1 MENYDLLKQLIN
13 GQISRNEYEAKVA
26 KREAD
31 KRAMEA
37 TAASDQK
44 LFDLAKKEKAK
55 QEAKNQLISMLPKE
69 DQQALKESEINNIVD
84 NLVGGPAIEVDP
96 QTGFPTE
103 EPEGTQEPQQQDPG
117 QQVNVYT
124 IFDIYGNED
133 AFQGTSS
140 EFAKFMTGNPKY
152 YATKEEAAKALAELY
167 ASQNRGATDNSVT
180 ATTTTTPDKLY
191 WGRYDSGSWATST
204 EAGKPEGFTW
214 GWELPEFAGLGKD
227 DFLSDKSLDEILKQ
241 VTDGASGPA
250 GSSGQTKTPTVI
262 TGGTNFDGR
271 MGSQI
276 WQDSTGQKYL
286 AFSIPGT
293 NMFIRYK
300 ASDDDLAGFFTTGM
314 PDIRNINEDAE
325 DWNNSLWLGNYVEI
339 DDDIKLGISNPL
351 NGLIDNFAKV
361 KKVQPWME
369 DDELYSL
376 YLESIVEDR
385 DIEDYEWQGTEWW
398 QTHTKEQRDWLLL
411 SQGKGIG
418 ALPADAQALLDNNRV
433 RSAQLLKQYGVTN
446 GEQIVNADGD
456 TLIDFFATQLSTG
469 AWTEISWVSQ
479 AQGLGDSLAGI
490 ERDVDLVNW
499 LENIDEGMTVTE
511 TQAGYA
517 QAKALAQKWLGPS
530 FANFEDANLAEYAG
544 IIRNAESTEVG
555 IAAVEEKLKNIRK
568 ALFSTD
574 MYEENL
580 TYEDI
585 ASPWRNYSFQFL
597 GQRMDETSSDWINVL
612 KANDQEKINS
622 ILLEYGL
629 NNDVETV
636 FDKVTDGIVSGI
648 TPQAVVRG
656 IPT

>member
-44 LFDLAKKEKAK
+44 LFDLAKKEEAK
-55 QEAKNQLISMLPKE
+55 QEAKKQLISMLPQE
-69 DQQALKESEINNIVD
+69 DQQALEDSKLDNILD

-96 QTGFPTE
+96 QTGFPPE
-103 EPEGTQEPQQQDPG
+103 ETQEPKQQDPG

-152 YATKEEAAKALAELY
+152 YATKQDANKALAELY
-167 ASQNRGATDNSVT
+167 SSQNRGATDNSGT
-180 ATTTTTPDKLY
+180 GTTTTTPDKLY

-214 GWELPEFAGLGKD
+214 GWELPEFAGLGQD
-227 DFLSDKSLDEILKQ
+227 DFLSDKSLDAVLGQ
-241 VTDGASGPA
+241 VTDDSVGG
-250 GSSGQTKTPTVI
+250 GQTKPPTVI
-262 TGGTNFDGR
+262 TGSNFDGR

-286 AFSIPGT
+286 AFGIPGT

-300 ASDDDLAGFFTTGM
+300 ASDDELASFFTTGM
-314 PDIRNINEDAE
+314 PDVRTINEDAE
-325 DWNNSLWLGNYVEI
+325 DWNNSLWLGSFIEI
-339 DDDIKLGISNPL
+339 GTDIIKGESNPL
-351 NGLIDNFAKV
+351 DSLVDNFAKI

-376 YLESIVEDR
+376 YLEGIVEER
-385 DIEDYEWQGTEWW
+385 DIADYEWQGTEWW
-398 QTHTKEQRDWLLL
+398 QTHTKEQRDWLLT

-418 ALPADAQALLDNNRV
+418 ALPADAQALLDNNKIK
-433 RSAQLLKQYGVTN
+433 AKQLLNQYGVTN
-446 GEQIVNADGD
+446 AEEVVNADGD
-456 TLIDFFATQLSTG
+456 TLVDFFATQLTTG
-469 AWTEISWVSQ
+469 AWTELNWINQ
-479 AQGLGDSLAGI
+479 AKGLGDPLAGI
-490 ERDVDLVNW
+490 ERDNQLVGW
-499 LENIDEGMTVTE
+499 LENMDETMTISE
-511 TQAGYA
+511 TQAGYSTA
-517 QAKALAQKWLGPS
+517 QALAQKWLGPN
-530 FANFEDANLAEYAG
+530 FANFEESNLAEYAG
-544 IIRNAESTEVG
+544 IIRNAESQEIG

-612 KANDQEKINS
+612 KTNDQEKINS

>member
-1 MENYDLLKQLIN
+1 MAIDYDLLKQLIN
-13 GQISRNEYEAKVA
+13 GQITRNEYEAKVA
-26 KREAD
+26 EKEAIKQASAAD
-31 KRAMEA
+31 TRLF
-37 TAASDQK
+37 TAASNLDELEAPDPSDVNLFNVAQK
-44 LFDLAKKEKAK
+44 E
-55 QEAKNQLISMLPKE
+55 E
-69 DQQALKESEINNIVD
+69 DKPEI
-84 NLVGGPAIEVDP
+84 
-96 QTGFPTE
+96 
-103 EPEGTQEPQQQDPG
+103 
-117 QQVNVYT
+117 NVYT
-124 IFDIYGNED
+124 IFDIYGNPD
-133 AFQGTSS
+133 AFKGTSA
-140 EFAKFMTGNPKY
+140 EFAEFMTGNPKY
-152 YATKEEAAKALAELY
+152 YATKEDATKALSDMYSAEK
-167 ASQNRGATDNSVT
+167 RGGTSE
-180 ATTTTTPDKLY
+180 TTTTTTTTTSTDEGPLY

-214 GWELPEFAGLGKD
+214 AWELPEFSGTSQGD
-227 DFLSDKSLDEILKQ
+227 YTSEKSLDEILGQ
-241 VTDGASGPA
+241 VTDPAVSGTP
-250 GSSGQTKTPTVI
+250 TPTV
-262 TGGTNFDGR
+262 TTNFDGR

-286 AFSIPGT
+286 AFGIPGT

-300 ASDDDLAGFFTTGM
+300 ASDDELASFFTTGM
-314 PDIRNINEDAE
+314 PDVRTINEDAE
-325 DWNNSLWLGNYVEI
+325 DWNNSLWLGSFIEI
-339 DDDIKLGISNPL
+339 GTDIIKGESNPL
-351 NGLIDNFAKV
+351 DRLVDNFAKI

-376 YLESIVEDR
+376 YLEGIVEER
-385 DIEDYEWQGTEWW
+385 DIADYEWQGTEWW
-398 QTHTKEQRDWLLL
+398 QTHTKEQRDWLLT

-418 ALPADAQALLDNNRV
+418 ALPADAQALLDNNKIK
-433 RSAQLLKQYGVTN
+433 AKQLLNQYGVTN
-446 GEQIVNADGD
+446 AEEVVNADGD
-456 TLIDFFATQLSTG
+456 TLVDFFATQLTTG
-469 AWTEISWVSQ
+469 AWTELNWINQ
-479 AQGLGDSLAGI
+479 AKGLGDPLAGI
-490 ERDVDLVNW
+490 ERDNQLVGW
-499 LENIDEGMTVTE
+499 LENMDETMTISE
-511 TQAGYA
+511 TQAGYSTA
-517 QAKALAQKWLGPS
+517 QALAQKWLGPN
-530 FANFEDANLAEYAG
+530 FANFEESNLAEYAG
-544 IIRNAESTEVG
+544 IIRNAESQEIG

>member
-26 KREAD
+26 ERDRIKKA
-31 KRAMEA
+31 KEA

-44 LFDLAKKEKAK
+44 LFDLAKKEEAK
-55 QEAKNQLISMLPKE
+55 QEAKEKLISMLPQE
-69 DQQALKESEINNIVD
+69 DQQAFEDSKLDNILD

-96 QTGFPTE
+96 QTGFPPE
-103 EPEGTQEPQQQDPG
+103 ETQEPQQQDPG

-152 YATKEEAAKALAELY
+152 YATKQDANKALSEMY
-167 ASQNRGATDNSVT
+167 AQRGQGATDDGGT

-214 GWELPEFAGLGKD
+214 GWELPEFAGLGQD
-227 DFLSDKSLDEILKQ
+227 AFLSDKSLDAILGQ
-241 VTDGASGPA
+241 VTDDSV
-250 GSSGQTKTPTVI
+250 GQTKTPTVI
-262 TGGTNFDGR
+262 TGSNFDGR

-286 AFSIPGT
+286 AFGIPGT

-314 PDIRNINEDAE
+314 PDVRTISEDAE
-325 DWNNSLWLGNYVEI
+325 DWNNSLWLGSYVEI
-339 DDDIKLGISNPL
+339 TQDIKLGISNPL
-351 NGLIDNFAKV
+351 DTLVDNFAKI

-376 YLESIVEDR
+376 YLEGIVEDR
-385 DIEDYEWQGTEWW
+385 DIADYEWQGTEWW
-398 QTHTKEQRDWLLL
+398 QTHTKEQRDWLLV

-433 RSAQLLKQYGVTN
+433 RSAQLLKQSGVTN

-597 GQRMDETSSDWINVL
+597 GQRMDETSSDWIDVL

>member
-26 KREAD
+26 ERDRIKKA
-31 KRAMEA
+31 KEA

-44 LFDLAKKEKAK
+44 LFDLAKKEEAK
-55 QEAKNQLISMLPKE
+55 QEAKEKLISMLPQE

-96 QTGFPTE
+96 QTGFPPE
-103 EPEGTQEPQQQDPG
+103 EPQEPKEQDPG

-152 YATKEEAAKALAELY
+152 YATKQDANKALAELY
-167 ASQNRGATDNSVT
+167 ASQNRGGGNDNGTATT

-214 GWELPEFAGLGKD
+214 GWELPEFAGLGQD
-227 DFLSDKSLDEILKQ
+227 DFLSDKSLDAILGQ
-241 VTDGASGPA
+241 VTDDSVG
-250 GSSGQTKTPTVI
+250 SGQTKTPTVI

-293 NMFIRYK
+293 NMFVRYI
-300 ASDDDLAGFFTTGM
+300 ASDEQLGTFFTTGM
-314 PDIRNINEDAE
+314 PDVRTINEDAE
-325 DWNNSLWLGNYVEI
+325 DWNNSLWLGNYREI
-339 DDDIKLGISNPL
+339 DDDIIMGRSNPL
-351 NGLIDNFAKV
+351 DFIVDNFAKV

-376 YLESIVEDR
+376 YLEGIVEDR
-385 DIEDYEWQGTEWW
+385 DIEDYEWQGTQWW
-398 QTHTKEQRDWLLL
+398 QTHTKEQRDWLLV

-597 GQRMDETSSDWINVL
+597 GQRMDETSSDWIDVL

>member
-26 KREAD
+26 QREAV
-31 KRAMEA
+31 KQAS
-37 TAASDQK
+37 AADTR
-44 LFDLAKKEKAK
+44 LFNAAKQEEAK
-55 QEAKNQLISMLPKE
+55 QEAKEKLISMLPQE

-96 QTGFPTE
+96 QTGFPLE
-103 EPEGTQEPQQQDPG
+103 ETQEPQPQKPIIN
-117 QQVNVYT
+117 VNAITVY
-124 IFDIYGNED
+124 DIDGNAITNVAED
-133 AFQGTSS
+133 AAGEMLMSGNFFSSAADAARAKEKLNSDTTTTTTTTTTTS
-140 EFAKFMTGNPKY
+140 
-152 YATKEEAAKALAELY
+152 
-167 ASQNRGATDNSVT
+167 DN
-180 ATTTTTPDKLY
+180 TTTTTPDKLY

-214 GWELPEFAGLGKD
+214 AWELPEFAGTSQED
-227 DFLSDKSLDEILKQ
+227 YTSDKSLDEILGQ

-250 GSSGQTKTPTVI
+250 GGGATGGT

-286 AFSIPGT
+286 AFTVPGT

-300 ASDDDLAGFFTTGM
+300 ASDDELAGFFTTGM
-314 PDIRNINEDAE
+314 PDIRNISEDAE
-325 DWNNSLWLGNYVEI
+325 DWNNSLWLGSYVEI
-339 DDDIKLGISNPL
+339 DDDIKLGLSNPL
-351 NGLIDNFAKV
+351 DTLVDNFAKI

-376 YLESIVEDR
+376 YLEGIVEDR
-385 DIEDYEWQGTEWW
+385 DIADYEWQGTEWW
-398 QTHTKEQRDWLLL
+398 QTHTKEQRDWLLV

-597 GQRMDETSSDWINVL
+597 GQRMDETSSEWIDVL

>member
-26 KREAD
+26 ERDRIKKA
-31 KRAMEA
+31 KEA

-44 LFDLAKKEKAK
+44 LFDLAKKEEAK
-55 QEAKNQLISMLPKE
+55 QEAKKQLISMLPQE
-69 DQQALKESEINNIVD
+69 DQQAFEDSKLDNILD

-96 QTGFPTE
+96 QTGFPPE
-103 EPEGTQEPQQQDPG
+103 ETQEPQQQEPVIN
-117 QQVNVYT
+117 VNAITVY
-124 IFDIYGNED
+124 DINGNAITNVAED
-133 AFQGTSS
+133 AAGEMLMSGNFFSS
-140 EFAKFMTGNPKY
+140 AADAARAKEKLNSDTTTTT
-152 YATKEEAAKALAELY
+152 TKT
-167 ASQNRGATDNSVT
+167 TDK
-180 ATTTTTPDKLY
+180 TTTTTPDKLY

-214 GWELPEFAGLGKD
+214 GWELPEFAGLGQD
-227 DFLSDKSLDEILKQ
+227 DFLSDKSLDAILGQ
-241 VTDGASGPA
+241 VTDDSV
-250 GSSGQTKTPTVI
+250 GQTKTPTVI
-262 TGGTNFDGR
+262 TGSNFDGR

-286 AFSIPGT
+286 AFTVPGT

-300 ASDDDLAGFFTTGM
+300 ASDDELAGFFTTGM
-314 PDIRNINEDAE
+314 PDIRNISEDAE
-325 DWNNSLWLGNYVEI
+325 DWNNSLWLGSYVEI
-339 DDDIKLGISNPL
+339 DDDIKLGLSNPL
-351 NGLIDNFAKV
+351 DTLVDNFAKV

-376 YLESIVEDR
+376 YLEGIVEDR
-385 DIEDYEWQGTEWW
+385 DIADYEWQGTEWW
-398 QTHTKEQRDWLLL
+398 QTHTKEQRDWLLV

-433 RSAQLLKQYGVTN
+433 RSAQLLKQSGVTN

-544 IIRNAESTEVG
+544 MIRNAESTEVG

-597 GQRMDETSSDWINVL
+597 GQRMDETSSDWIDVL

>member
-1 MENYDLLKQLIN
+1 MEN
-13 GQISRNEYEAKVA
+13 
-26 KREAD
+26 
-31 KRAMEA
+31 
-37 TAASDQK
+37 
-44 LFDLAKKEKAK
+44 
-55 QEAKNQLISMLPKE
+55 
-69 DQQALKESEINNIVD
+69 
-84 NLVGGPAIEVDP
+84 
-96 QTGFPTE
+96 
-103 EPEGTQEPQQQDPG
+103 
-117 QQVNVYT
+117 
-124 IFDIYGNED
+124 
-133 AFQGTSS
+133 
-140 EFAKFMTGNPKY
+140 
-152 YATKEEAAKALAELY
+152 
-167 ASQNRGATDNSVT
+167 
-180 ATTTTTPDKLY
+180 
-191 WGRYDSGSWATST
+191 
-204 EAGKPEGFTW
+204 
-214 GWELPEFAGLGKD
+214 
-227 DFLSDKSLDEILKQ
+227 
-241 VTDGASGPA
+241 
-250 GSSGQTKTPTVI
+250 
-262 TGGTNFDGR
+262 
-271 MGSQI
+271 
-276 WQDSTGQKYL
+276 
-286 AFSIPGT
+286 
-293 NMFIRYK
+293 
-300 ASDDDLAGFFTTGM
+300 
-314 PDIRNINEDAE
+314 
-325 DWNNSLWLGNYVEI
+325 
-339 DDDIKLGISNPL
+339 
-351 NGLIDNFAKV
+351 
-361 KKVQPWME
+361 
-369 DDELYSL
+369 DELYSL
-376 YLESIVEDR
+376 YLEGIVEDR

-398 QTHTKEQRDWLLL
+398 QTHTKEQRDWLLV

-433 RSAQLLKQYGVTN
+433 RSAQILKQYGVTN

-597 GQRMDETSSDWINVL
+597 GQRMDETSSDWIDVL

>member
-13 GQISRNEYEAKVA
+13 GQITRNEYEAKVA
-26 KREAD
+26 QREAD
-31 KRAMEA
+31 KQ
-37 TAASDQK
+37 TST
-44 LFDLAKKEKAK
+44 K
-55 QEAKNQLISMLPKE
+55 QEARAKLISMLPQE
-69 DQQALKESEINNIVD
+69 DQQALQESELDNILN
-84 NLVGGPAIEVDP
+84 NLVGGPAIQVDP
-96 QTGFPTE
+96 ETGFPPE
-103 EPEGTQEPQQQDPG
+103 ETQEPQQQDPG

-152 YATKEEAAKALAELY
+152 YATKQDANKALSNMY
-167 ASQNRGATDNSVT
+167 AQRGQTGNT
-180 ATTTTTPDKLY
+180 TTTTTTTTPDKLY

-204 EAGKPEGFTW
+204 EAGKPEGFSW
-214 GWELPEFAGLGKD
+214 GWELPEFAGLGQD
-227 DFLSDKSLDEILKQ
+227 NFLSDKSLDAILGQ
-241 VTDGASGPA
+241 VTDESV
-250 GSSGQTKTPTVI
+250 GSSSETKPPTVI
-262 TGGTNFDGR
+262 TGSNFDGR

-286 AFSIPGT
+286 AFGIPGT
-293 NMFIRYK
+293 NMFVRYI
-300 ASDDDLAGFFTTGM
+300 ASDDDLTGFFTTGM
-314 PDIRNINEDAE
+314 PDIRNIDEDAE
-325 DWNNSLWLGNYVEI
+325 DWNNSLWLGNYREI

-351 NGLIDNFAKV
+351 NGLIDNFAKI

-376 YLESIVEDR
+376 YLEGIVEDR

-398 QTHTKEQRDWLLL
+398 QTHTKEQRDWLLT

-418 ALPADAQALLDNNRV
+418 TLPADAQALLDNNRV

-446 GEQIVNADGD
+446 GEQIVNAEGD

-530 FANFEDANLAEYAG
+530 FSNFEDANLAEYAG

-597 GQRMDETSSDWINVL
+597 GQRMDETSSDWIDVL

-648 TPQAVVRG
+648 TPQPVVRG

>member
-31 KRAMEA
+31 KKAMEA

-44 LFDLAKKEKAK
+44 LFDLAKEEEAK
-55 QEAKNQLISMLPKE
+55 QEAKKQLISMLPKE

-96 QTGFPTE
+96 QTGFPPE
-103 EPEGTQEPQQQDPG
+103 ETQKPQPQKPIIN
-117 QQVNVYT
+117 VNAITVY
-124 IFDIYGNED
+124 DIDGNAITNVAED
-133 AFQGTSS
+133 AAGEMLMSGNFFSSAADAARAKEKLNSDTTTTTTTS
-140 EFAKFMTGNPKY
+140 
-152 YATKEEAAKALAELY
+152 
-167 ASQNRGATDNSVT
+167 DD
-180 ATTTTTPDKLY
+180 TTTTTPDKLY

-204 EAGKPEGFTW
+204 EAGKPEGFSW
-214 GWELPEFAGLGKD
+214 GWELPEFAGLGQD
-227 DFLSDKSLDEILKQ
+227 DFLSDKLLDEILGQ

-250 GSSGQTKTPTVI
+250 GGGA

-293 NMFIRYK
+293 NMFVRYI
-300 ASDDDLAGFFTTGM
+300 ASDEQLGTFFTTGM
-314 PDIRNINEDAE
+314 PDVRTINEDAE
-325 DWNNSLWLGNYVEI
+325 DWNNSLWLGNYREI
-339 DDDIKLGISNPL
+339 DDDIIMGRSNPL
-351 NGLIDNFAKV
+351 DFIVDNFAKV

-376 YLESIVEDR
+376 YLEGIVEDR
-385 DIEDYEWQGTEWW
+385 DIADYEWQGTEWW
-398 QTHTKEQRDWLLL
+398 QTHTKEQRDWLLT

-418 ALPADAQALLDNNRV
+418 ALPADAQALLDNNKV

-544 IIRNAESTEVG
+544 MIRNAESTEVG

-597 GQRMDETSSDWINVL
+597 GQRMDETSSEWIDVL
-612 KANDQEKINS
+612 KANDQEKINT

-629 NNDVETV
+629 NNDVQTM
-636 FDKVTDGIVSGI
+636 FDRVTDGIVKGI

-656 IPT
+656 LPT